1 MHYMRARARRDE
13 TRRDAAN
20 SKSCSQSI
28 SQPARQSV
36 RQSVKQTVGLSEMF
50 DMLLES
56 ESEAK
61 GCPTMGHEARAGG
74 GGSADWGP
82 CNTSLNA

>member
-1 MHYMRARARRDE
+1 M
-13 TRRDAAN
+13 
-20 SKSCSQSI
+20 QSI
-28 SQPARQSV
+28 NQSASQPGSQSV

-61 GCPTMGHEARAGG
+61 GCPTMGHAQGEGAVPIGGRA
-74 GGSADWGP
+74 
-82 CNTSLNA
+82 TLH

>member
-1 MHYMRARARRDE
+1 MHYMRDE
-13 TRRDAAN
+13 TRRDATRGGELQVM
-20 SKSCSQSI
+20 QSI
-28 SQPARQSV
+28 NQSASQAASQSV

-61 GCPTMGHEARAGG
+61 GCPTTGHGLGAVPIGGRA
-74 GGSADWGP
+74 
-82 CNTSLNA
+82 TLH